1 MSAFKTIS
9 AIVVMFLILLAGLV
23 LLNLLLVKLI
33 MLVFDLEH
41 KFNALTAAS
50 IIASSVTTAIILVS
64 ILYGQGAFN

>member
-1 MSAFKTIS
+1 MNTFKTIS
-9 AIVVMFLILLAGLV
+9 AIVVMFLILLAGLM

-33 MLVFDLEH
+33 MLVFDVEH
-41 KFNALTAAS
+41 KFNGLTAAS